1 MLLIYDYENTPKRKI
16 KFVFNIYL
24 EIYLFQIYV
33 NKRKDMRLFAN

>member
-16 KFVFNIYL
+16 NFVFSIYL
-24 EIYLFQIYV
+24 ELYLFQIYV